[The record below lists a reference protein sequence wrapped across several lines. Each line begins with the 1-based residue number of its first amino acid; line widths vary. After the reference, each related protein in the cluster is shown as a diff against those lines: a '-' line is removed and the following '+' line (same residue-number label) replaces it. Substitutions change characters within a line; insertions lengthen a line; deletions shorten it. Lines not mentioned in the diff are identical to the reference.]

1 MSDEANRLK
10 MIFSSQGGEALDEAM
25 QKLPE
30 NSAVRDDLNEW
41 RKTFEETSFDSDCL
55 SEIQYE
61 DAIDAKGHSMVKK
74 AKFDY
79 IYQKAIH
86 KGTEVRFGHD

>member
-41 RKTFEETSFDSDCL
+41 RKTFEETSFDSD
-55 SEIQYE
+55 
-61 DAIDAKGHSMVKK
+61 
-74 AKFDY
+74 F
-79 IYQKAIH
+79 
-86 KGTEVRFGHD
+86 